1 MPRLT
6 LRTRLR
12 QRRDCAFQTLDGET
26 VVLIP
31 RKRTVHQLNEVGS
44 FLWAELARP
53 ASLAR
58 LVERVCEEFEVDET
72 NARADVLAFVRELI
86 DLELVLVHEPRP
98 RRSSA
103 ERGA

>member
-26 VVLIP
+26 VVLLP
-31 RKRTVHQLNEVGS
+31 RERTVHQLNEVGS

-53 ASLAR
+53 VPVAR
-58 LVERVCEEFEVDET
+58 LVARLCEEYDVDEAT
-72 NARADVLAFVRELI
+72 ARADVLAFGRELL
-86 DLELVLVHEPRP
+86 DRNLLVIRSPRP
-98 RRSSA
+98 RTSA
-103 ERGA
+103 D